1 MPQLHK
7 PFRVTGTSDTSQG
20 LDPRRRRALYRAS
33 HRGTKEMDFIFGRFA
48 EAEIAGLTETEL
60 DLLERLIEAPDTD
73 LYEWVTGR
81 AEAPPEYDTQMLHR
95 LRAFHAQPG
104 AR

>member
-1 MPQLHK
+1 M
-7 PFRVTGTSDTSQG
+7 TGTSRTSEG

-33 HRGTKEMDFIFGRFA
+33 HRGTKEMDFILGRFVD
-48 EAEIAGLTETEL
+48 AEIAVFSATDL

-81 AEAPPEYDTQMLHR
+81 AEPPPEHDTEILRR
-95 LRAFHAQPG
+95 LRAFHAAPR

>member
-1 MPQLHK
+1 
-7 PFRVTGTSDTSQG
+7 VTGTSDTSQR

-33 HRGTKEMDFIFGRFA
+33 HRGTKEMDFILGRFA
-48 EAEIAGLTETEL
+48 DAEIRGLSDADL

-81 AEAPPEYDTQMLHR
+81 AEAPPEHDTEMLHR
-95 LRAFHAQPG
+95 LRAFHAAPG

>member
-1 MPQLHK
+1 
-7 PFRVTGTSDTSQG
+7 VIGTSHTNEG
-20 LDPRRRRALYRAS
+20 LEPRRRRALYRAT

-48 EAEIAGLTETEL
+48 EAEIGTLSEAEL

-81 AEAPPEYDTQMLHR
+81 AEVPPEHDTEILHR
-95 LRAFHAQPG
+95 LRAFHAAPG

>member
-1 MPQLHK
+1 
-7 PFRVTGTSDTSQG
+7 

-33 HRGTKEMDFIFGRFA
+33 HRGTREMDFIFGRFA
-48 EAEIAGLTETEL
+48 DAEIGTLSEAEL

-81 AEAPPEYDTQMLHR
+81 AEPPPEHDTEIMRR
-95 LRAFHAQPG
+95 LRAFHAVP
-104 AR
+104 RPE

>member
-1 MPQLHK
+1 M
-7 PFRVTGTSDTSQG
+7 TGTSGTNEG

-33 HRGTKEMDFIFGRFA
+33 HRGTKEMDFILGRFA
-48 EAEIAGLTETEL
+48 EAEIGGLSEAEL

-81 AEAPPEYDTQMLHR
+81 TDVPPEHDTEILRR
-95 LRAFHAQPG
+95 LRAFHAAPR

>member
-1 MPQLHK
+1 M
-7 PFRVTGTSDTSQG
+7 TGTSPASHG

-33 HRGTKEMDFIFGRFA
+33 HRGTKEMDFIFGRFV
-48 EAEIAGLTETEL
+48 EAEIAGFSEAEL

-81 AEAPPEYDTQMLHR
+81 ANAPPEHDTEILHR
-95 LRAFHAQPG
+95 LRAFHAAPG